1 MITDKMIKKAYNN
14 KCMSYN
20 RWRKEN
26 RVGIGIENYRKRYR
40 IYLKAKTEWEEL
52 CKRKQLIKEE

>member
-1 MITDKMIKKAYNN
+1 MIEKAYNN

-26 RVGIGIENYRKRYR
+26 RVGHSIEKYRKRYK
-40 IYLKAKTEWEEL
+40 IYMKAKREWENL
-52 CKRKQLIKEE
+52 CKESNDG